1 MRKVLLALLLVS
13 SVFAADS
20 RPKVRA
26 VTAFVDI
33 DAKNYAAQIDNTMR
47 FLNGARDAYRRA
59 GFEVET
65 VRIVT
70 QPFPRYAAGMKREEA
85 VAFFHKLNDLAA
97 TAGFSLNIGT
107 SMLNDNDDAAPNA
120 LLVEA
125 LSTGK
130 INASLVIA
138 GDDGIHWRALHEA
151 AKVIKAIAQRS
162 RGGEGNFNFAA
173 TAMVKPYGPF
183 YPGAYHL
190 GGGRAF
196 AVGLEGASVVSDVFA
211 QYHDAQYHDPR
222 EAEKRLAES
231 LAKYMREAETVATG
245 VASTSGWT
253 YQGIDPTPAPLG
265 EVSIGRAMESFIG
278 GPFGSSGTMT
288 AARIITA
295 AVQSVPV
302 KRTGYSGLMVP
313 VLEDVVLARR
323 WAEGTYSIDSLLAY
337 SAVCAGGLD
346 TIPLPGD
353 TSEEHIAR
361 ILSDVAS
368 LAYKWKKPLAA
379 RLLPVP
385 GKKAGDHTEF
395 TDSRMANTVI
405 H

>member
-1 MRKVLLALLLVS
+1 MRTVLLALLMAS
-13 SVFAADS
+13 MATADS

-26 VTAFVDI
+26 ITAFIDI
-33 DAKNYAAQIDNTMR
+33 DAKGYSTQIHDTMR
-47 FLNGARDAYRRA
+47 FLNSARDAYKRA
-59 GFEVET
+59 GFEVQT

-70 QPFPRYAAGMKREEA
+70 QPFPKYIKGMKREEA
-85 VAFFHKLNDLAA
+85 VALFHKLNDLAA
-97 TAGFSLNIGT
+97 SSGFSLNIGAA
-107 SMLNDNDDAAPNA
+107 MINDADDASLNPV
-120 LLVEA
+120 LVEA

-138 GDDGIHWRALHEA
+138 GEDGIHWRALHEA
-151 AKVIKAIAQRS
+151 AKVIHEIAQRS
-162 RGGEGNFNFAA
+162 AHGEGNFNFAA

-183 YPGAYHL
+183 YPGSYHL
-190 GGGRAF
+190 GGGRSF
-196 AVGLEGASVVSDVFA
+196 AVGLEGANVVGDVFA
-211 QYHDAQYHDPR
+211 QTHDPV
-222 EAEKRLAES
+222 EAGKRLAAA
-231 LAKYMREAETVATG
+231 LARYLREAETVATG
-245 VASTSGWT
+245 VASASGWT

-265 EVSIGRAMESFIG
+265 DVSIGRAIESFTG
-278 GPFGSSGTMT
+278 APFGSSGTMT
-288 AARIITA
+288 AARIITQ

-313 VLEDVVLARR
+313 VLEDSVLAKR
-323 WAEGTYSIDSLLAY
+323 WAEGTYTIDSLLAY

-353 TSEEHIAR
+353 TSEDHIAR

-368 LAYKWKKPLAA
+368 LAQKWSKPLAA

-385 GKKAGDHTEF
+385 GKKAGDRTEF

>member
-1 MRKVLLALLLVS
+1 MRNALIPLLLASNLL
-13 SVFAADS
+13 AADS

-33 DAKNYAAQIDNTMR
+33 DAKNYSAQIADTLR
-47 FLNGARDAYRRA
+47 FLNSARDAYKRA
-59 GFEVET
+59 NFEVET
-65 VRIVT
+65 IRIVT
-70 QPFPRYAAGMKREEA
+70 QPFPHYIQGMKREDA
-85 VAFFHKLNDLAA
+85 LGLLHRLNDLAA
-97 TAGFSLNIGT
+97 SSGFSLNIGAAMIKD
-107 SMLNDNDDAAPNA
+107 SDDASLNG
-120 LLVEA
+120 LLAEA

-130 INASLVIA
+130 TNASLVIA
-138 GDDGIHWRALHEA
+138 GEDGIHWRALHEA
-151 AKVIKAIAQRS
+151 AQVIHEIAERS
-162 RGGEGNFNFAA
+162 AHGEGNFNFAA

-196 AVGLEGASVVSDVFA
+196 AVGLEGANIVNDVFA
-211 QYHDAQYHDPR
+211 QTRNPVD
-222 EAEKRLAES
+222 AEKRLADA
-231 LAKYMREAETVATG
+231 LARYMREAESVANG
-245 VASTSGWT
+245 IASSSGWS

-265 EVSIGRAMESFIG
+265 DVSIGRAIETFNG
-278 GPFGSSGTMT
+278 APFGSSGTMT
-288 AARIITA
+288 AARIITQ

-313 VLEDVVLARR
+313 VLEDSVLAKR
-323 WAEGTYSIDSLLAY
+323 WAEGAYNIDSLLAY

-346 TIPLPGD
+346 TVPLRGD
-353 TSEEHIAR
+353 TTVEQIAH

-368 LAYKWKKPLAA
+368 LAQKWNKPLAA

-385 GKKAGDHTEF
+385 GKKTGDRTEF
-395 TDSRMANTVI
+395 SDSRMANTLI

>member
-1 MRKVLLALLLVS
+1 MRKAFLALLLTS
-13 SVFAADS
+13 SLFAAES

-33 DAKNYAAQIDNTMR
+33 DAKNYAAQFDNTMR

-65 VRIVT
+65 MRIVT
-70 QPFPRYAAGMKREEA
+70 QPFPKYTAGMKREEA
-85 VAFFHKLNDLAA
+85 VAFLHKLNDLAA
-97 TAGFSLNIGT
+97 TSGFTLNIGT
-107 SMLNDNDDAAPNA
+107 SMLNDNDDTAPNE
-120 LLVEA
+120 LLVEV

-130 INASLVIA
+130 TNASLVIA

-151 AKVIKAIAQRS
+151 AMLIKNLSQRS

-196 AVGLEGASVVSDVFA
+196 AVGLEGASVVTEVFA
-211 QYHDAQYHDPR
+211 QYHDPV
-222 EAEKRLAES
+222 EAEKRLSEALS
-231 LAKYMREAETVATG
+231 KYMREAETVATG
-245 VASTSGWT
+245 VASSSGWT
-253 YQGIDPTPAPLG
+253 YEGIDPTPAPLG
-265 EVSIGRAMESFIG
+265 EVSIGRAMESLIG

-313 VLEDVVLARR
+313 VLEDAVLARR
-323 WAEGTYSIDSLLAY
+323 WAEGTYTLDSLLAY

-346 TIPLPGD
+346 TVPLPGD
-353 TSEEHIAR
+353 ISADQIAH

-385 GKKAGDHTEF
+385 GKKSGDHTAF
-395 TDSRMANTVI
+395 TDTRMANTII

>member
-1 MRKVLLALLLVS
+1 MRQALVALLAVCCAA
-13 SVFAADS
+13 AADS

-26 VTAFVDI
+26 ITAFVDI
-33 DAKNYAAQIDNTMR
+33 DANGYAGQIADTMR
-47 FLNGARDAYRRA
+47 FLNSARDAYKRA
-59 GFEVET
+59 NFDVET

-70 QPFPRYAAGMKREEA
+70 QPFPRYIQGMKRDQA
-85 VAFFHKLNDLAA
+85 LGLLHRLNDLAA
-97 TAGFSLNIGT
+97 SSRFSLNIGAA
-107 SMLNDNDDAAPNA
+107 MIHDNDDASLNG
-120 LLVEA
+120 LLAEA

-130 INASLVIA
+130 TNASLVIA

-151 AKVIKAIAQRS
+151 AKVIYQIAHRS
-162 RGGEGNFNFAA
+162 EHGEGNFNFAA

-190 GGGRAF
+190 GGGHAF
-196 AVGLEGASVVSDVFA
+196 AVGLEAANVVGDVFA
-211 QYHDAQYHDPR
+211 QTHDPV
-222 EAEKRLAES
+222 EAEKRLAEA
-231 LAKYMREAETVATG
+231 LARYMREAETVASG
-245 VASTSGWT
+245 IASSSGWT

-265 EVSIGRAMESFIG
+265 DVSIGRAIESFTG
-278 GPFGSSGTMT
+278 VPFGASGTMT
-288 AARIITA
+288 AARIITQ

-313 VLEDVVLARR
+313 VLEDIVLAKR
-323 WAEGTYSIDSLLAY
+323 WAEGTYNIDSLLAY

-346 TIPLPGD
+346 TVPLRGD
-353 TSEEHIAR
+353 TTEEQIAH

-368 LAYKWKKPLAA
+368 LAQKWNKPLAA

-385 GKKAGDHTEF
+385 GKKPGDRTEF
-395 TDSRMANTVI
+395 SDSRMANTLI

>member
-1 MRKVLLALLLVS
+1 MRQALLALLLAS
-13 SVFAADS
+13 AAFAADS

-33 DAKNYAAQIDNTMR
+33 DAKSYAAQIDNTMR
-47 FLNGARDAYRRA
+47 FLNSARDAYRRA

-85 VAFFHKLNDLAA
+85 LAFFHKLNDLAA
-97 TAGFSLNIGT
+97 TSKFSLNIGT
-107 SMLNDNDDAAPNA
+107 SMLNDNDDAALNA
-120 LLVEA
+120 LLAEI

-151 AKVIKAIAQRS
+151 AKLIKAIAQRS

-196 AVGLEGASVVSDVFA
+196 AVGLEGASVVTDVFA
-211 QYHDAQYHDPR
+211 QYHDPV
-222 EAEKRLAES
+222 EAEKRLSES
-231 LAKYMREAETVATG
+231 LAKYMREAETVATS
-245 VASTSGWT
+245 VASSNGWT

-265 EVSIGRAMESFIG
+265 DVSIGRAMESLIG

-313 VLEDVVLARR
+313 VLEDTVLARR
-323 WAEGTYSIDSLLAY
+323 WAEGTYTLDSLLAY

-353 TSEEHIAR
+353 ISEEHIAH

-395 TDSRMANTVI
+395 TDSRMANTII

>member
-1 MRKVLLALLLVS
+1 MRKALLVLVLAVLAGVLPGS
-13 SVFAADS
+13 ADS

-26 VTAFVDI
+26 VTAFTDI
-33 DAKNYAAQIDNTMR
+33 DVKNYASQIADTMK
-47 FLNGARDAYRRA
+47 FLNSARAAYQKA
-59 GFEVET
+59 GFEVQT

-70 QPFPRYAAGMKREEA
+70 QPFPRYIKGMKREEA
-85 VAFFHKLNDLAA
+85 LAFLRKLNDLAA
-97 TAGFSLNIGT
+97 SSGFSLNIGT
-107 SMLNDNDDAAPNA
+107 AMLKDDDDASLNG
-120 LLVEA
+120 LLAEA

-130 INASLVIA
+130 TNASLVIA
-138 GDDGIHWRALHEA
+138 GDDGIHWRALREA
-151 AKVIKAIAQRS
+151 AKVIHEIAQRS
-162 RGGEGNFNFAA
+162 EHGEGNFNFAA

-196 AVGLEGASVVSDVFA
+196 AVGLEGANVVGDVFA
-211 QYHDAQYHDPR
+211 QTRNPV
-222 EAEKRLAES
+222 EAEKRLADA
-231 LAKYMREAETVATG
+231 LAHWMKEAETVATG
-245 VASTSGWT
+245 IASSSGWT

-265 EVSIGRAMESFIG
+265 DVSIGRAIESFTG
-278 GPFGSSGTMT
+278 APFGSSGTMT
-288 AARIITA
+288 AARIVTQ

-313 VLEDVVLARR
+313 VLEDNELAKR
-323 WAEGTYSIDSLLAY
+323 WAEGTYNIDSLLAY

-346 TIPLPGD
+346 TVPLRGD
-353 TSEEHIAR
+353 TTEDQIAH

-368 LAYKWKKPLAA
+368 LAQKWNKPLAA

-385 GKKAGDHTEF
+385 GKKAGDRTQF
-395 TDSRMANTVI
+395 SDSRMANTLI

>member
-1 MRKVLLALLLVS
+1 MRKAALALVLTCL
-13 SVFAADS
+13 AAAPAVCADA

-26 VTAFVDI
+26 ITAFMDL
-33 DAKNYAAQIDNTMR
+33 DPAHHAAQIADTMR
-47 FLNGARDAYRRA
+47 FLNSARAAYQKA

-70 QPFPRYAAGMKREEA
+70 QPFPRYIKGMKREDA
-85 VAFFHKLNDLAA
+85 LAFLHKLNDLAA
-97 TAGFSLNIGT
+97 SSNFSLNIGT
-107 SMLNDNDDAAPNA
+107 AMLRDDDDASLNG
-120 LLVEA
+120 LLAEA

-130 INASLVIA
+130 TNASLVIA
-138 GDDGIHWRALHEA
+138 AEDGIHWRALHDA
-151 AKVIKAIAQRS
+151 ARVIHEIAQRS
-162 RGGEGNFNFAA
+162 ANGEGNFNFAA

-183 YPGAYHL
+183 FPGAYHL

-196 AVGLEGASVVSDVFA
+196 AVGLEGANVVGDVFA
-211 QYHDAQYHDPR
+211 QTHDPVQ
-222 EAEKRLAES
+222 AEKRLADV
-231 LAKYMREAETVATG
+231 LARWMKEAETVATG
-245 VASTSGWT
+245 IASSSGWA

-265 EVSIGRAMESFIG
+265 DVSIGRAIESFTG
-278 GPFGSSGTMT
+278 APFGSSGTMT
-288 AARIITA
+288 AARIITQ

-313 VLEDVVLARR
+313 VLEDAVLARR
-323 WAEGTYSIDSLLAY
+323 WAEGTYAIDSLLAY

-346 TIPLPGD
+346 TVPLRGD
-353 TSEEHIAR
+353 ATEDQIAH

-368 LAYKWKKPLAA
+368 LAQKWNKPLAA

-385 GKKAGDHTEF
+385 GKKAGDRTQF
-395 TDSRMANTVI
+395 SDPRMANTLI